1 MDIKELKFIT
11 MDPEEIVFIT
21 YRESLR
27 AFIQHW
33 RIVLDHTDP
42 IPTATANSLLT
53 LEDALEQVNYKLQC
67 ERKHNDK

>member
-1 MDIKELKFIT
+1 MDIEKLEFIT
-11 MDPEEIVFIT
+11 MDPEELIFIT

-33 RIVLDHTDP
+33 RTVLNHTDP
-42 IPTATANSLLT
+42 IPIATANSLLK

-67 ERKHNDK
+67 ERTTQC